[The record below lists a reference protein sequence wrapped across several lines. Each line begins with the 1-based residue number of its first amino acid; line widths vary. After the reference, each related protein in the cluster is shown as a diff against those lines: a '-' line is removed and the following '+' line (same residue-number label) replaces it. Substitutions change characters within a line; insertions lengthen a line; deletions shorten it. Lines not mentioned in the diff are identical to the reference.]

1 MLEFPGQ
8 HLFLVV
14 QQNLL
19 RKVIRTKLK
28 YISLFNA
35 LNSQSCLQHWQRL
48 FPVEK
53 LKQLSLLK
61 LNPLWHR
68 GGNFFLHN
76 NTKTQTDQRVLVFQ
90 LVKITHFAFNFMM
103 DFCQDVKFCV
113 SACFLCVV
121 FYAMSP
127 HTFPVIS
134 WGSRTMICLYNYPFP
149 FKESFFLSFFFII
162 SLPS

>member
-1 MLEFPGQ
+1 MLYAVAAQVGNSASKFCCLIAASYAQEHRGDWVLEFPGQ

-35 LNSQSCLQHWQRL
+35 PEFSELSSALAEGV

-61 LNPLWHR
+61 LNP
-68 GGNFFLHN
+68 F
-76 NTKTQTDQRVLVFQ
+76 
-90 LVKITHFAFNFMM
+90 
-103 DFCQDVKFCV
+103 
-113 SACFLCVV
+113 
-121 FYAMSP
+121 
-127 HTFPVIS
+127 
-134 WGSRTMICLYNYPFP
+134 GS
-149 FKESFFLSFFFII
+149 
-162 SLPS
+162 